1 MGKNNRKGATNKD
14 ALDATGRKE
23 KNALFANCSAWMAK
37 AKEKGAEEHMRKMRI
52 ASSLE
57 YFQSYRLAV
66 YQAIAKEEP
75 VPKFKA
81 PVPKMR
87 DGLSAL
93 CELYTGLFASEK
105 MVTSLIKCFQ
115 SVGLAMTTAGGCEPH
130 FKKYQLGTRHGAQ
143 PTAKPSTDD
152 TDLSLGGTL
161 LPMCSRCGCDEDE
174 EPDKLDAVE
183 PNDSG
188 DECGSDNEHSC

>member
-1 MGKNNRKGATNKD
+1 
-14 ALDATGRKE
+14 
-23 KNALFANCSAWMAK
+23 
-37 AKEKGAEEHMRKMRI
+37 
-52 ASSLE
+52 
-57 YFQSYRLAV
+57 
-66 YQAIAKEEP
+66 
-75 VPKFKA
+75 
-81 PVPKMR
+81 
-87 DGLSAL
+87 
-93 CELYTGLFASEK
+93 
-105 MVTSLIKCFQ
+105 
-115 SVGLAMTTAGGCEPH
+115 MTTAGGCEPH

-174 EPDKLDAVE
+174 EPDEPDAVE